1 MNSFKNIEGINLKW
15 KYLYDLAEFPGGT
28 VVNTNEGG
36 VAKASAEAAAK
47 VPAEAAAKVPAE
59 AVAKVPV
66 EAVAKVPAD
75 AKTELRNL
83 NCLASSVDG
92 RLFELQCR

>member
-36 VAKASAEAAAK
+36 VAKASAEA
-47 VPAEAAAKVPAE
+47 
-59 AVAKVPV
+59 VAKVPV

>member
-47 VPAEAAAKVPAE
+47 VPAEA
-59 AVAKVPV
+59 VAMVPV

>member
-47 VPAEAAAKVPAE
+47 VPAEA
-59 AVAKVPV
+59 VAKVPV

-83 NCLASSVDG
+83 SCLASSVDG
-92 RLFELQCR
+92 RLFELQFR

>member
-47 VPAEAAAKVPAE
+47 VPAEA
-59 AVAKVPV
+59 VAKVPV

>member
-1 MNSFKNIEGINLKW
+1 M
-15 KYLYDLAEFPGGT
+15 
-28 VVNTNEGG
+28 NTNEGG

-47 VPAEAAAKVPAE
+47 VPAEAVVKVHA
-59 AVAKVPV
+59 V

>member
-1 MNSFKNIEGINLKW
+1 MNSFIKNIEGINLQW

-47 VPAEAAAKVPAE
+47 VPAEA
-59 AVAKVPV
+59 VAMVPV

>member
-1 MNSFKNIEGINLKW
+1 M
-15 KYLYDLAEFPGGT
+15 
-28 VVNTNEGG
+28 NTNEGG
-36 VAKASAEAAAK
+36 VAKAS
-47 VPAEAAAKVPAE
+47 AEAAAKVPAE

-75 AKTELRNL
+75 AKTEVRNL